1 MITYPDYKTATNS
14 AYKLIS
20 ELDFFSIQTNVF
32 AIAEQ
37 LKNCR
42 VFSYGMTNYLY
53 GIPLEFLLAH
63 SEYGF
68 SIKDNYSDKRIIYC
82 NENMPLAC
90 IRFTL
95 AHEIG
100 HAVLGH
106 RDEDDPAAE
115 KEANCFAR
123 NLLCPMP
130 IADLFCAKSEED
142 YVSLFNIS
150 APMAHATVGRRSS
163 DAYYL
168 DEKYASIIRNKLYAY
183 NMGYESFMEFKRYIY
198 A

>member
-1 MITYPDYKTATNS
+1 MIAFPDYNAATNA
-14 AYKLIS
+14 AYKLIA
-20 ELDFFSIQTNVF
+20 ERDCFSIETNVF

-37 LKNCR
+37 LNKCR
-42 VFSYGMTNYLY
+42 VCSYGLTNFLF
-53 GIPLEFLLAH
+53 GIPLEVLLSN

-68 SIKDNYSDKRIIYC
+68 SIKKNDKRIIYF
-82 NENMPLAC
+82 NEKMPLPC

-106 RDEDDPAAE
+106 NDEDDPATE

-123 NLLCPMP
+123 NLLCPLP
-130 IADLFCAKSEED
+130 IANTLELVTEDD
-142 YVSLFNIS
+142 YVSVFNIS
-150 APMAHATVGRRSS
+150 PKMAQATVGRRAS
-163 DAYYL
+163 DAYYI
-168 DEKYASIIRNKLYAY
+168 DKSYSDIIDDKLYAY
-183 NMGYESFMEFKRYIY
+183 NMGYESFSEFEKFMF

>member
-1 MITYPDYKTATNS
+1 MISYPNYRSATNA
-14 AYKLIS
+14 AYKLIAERDS
-20 ELDFFSIQTNVF
+20 FSIQTNVF
-32 AIAEQ
+32 DIAEQ
-37 LKNCR
+37 LENCR
-42 VFSYGMTNYLY
+42 VYAYGLTNFCFDT
-53 GIPLEFLLAH
+53 PLEVLLAN

-68 SIKDNYSDKRIIYC
+68 SVKKGNKRIIYY
-82 NENMPLAC
+82 NETKPLAC

-106 RDEDDPAAE
+106 MDEEDPAAE

-123 NLLCPMP
+123 NLLCPLP
-130 IADLFCAKSEED
+130 VAKAYDAETEED

-150 APMAHATVGRRSS
+150 EPMAQVTVGRRSS
-163 DAYYL
+163 DAYYIS
-168 DEKYASIIRNKLYAY
+168 EKYDSIIKDRLYAY
-183 NMGYESFMEFKRYIY
+183 NMGYESLVEFERYMY

>member
-1 MITYPDYKTATNS
+1 MIAYPDYKAATNA
-14 AYKLIS
+14 AYKLIA
-20 ELDFFSIQTNVF
+20 ERDLFSVQTNVF

-37 LKNCR
+37 LDNCR
-42 VFSYGMTNYLY
+42 VFSYGLTNFCFDT
-53 GIPLEFLLAH
+53 PLEVLLAN

-68 SIKDNYSDKRIIYC
+68 SIKKKDKRIIYF
-82 NENMPLAC
+82 NEKMPLAC

-106 RDEDDPAAE
+106 QDEHDLSAE

-123 NLLCPMP
+123 NLLCPLP
-130 IADLFCAKSEED
+130 IANALEVATEED
-142 YVSLFNIS
+142 YISVFNIS
-150 APMAHATVGRRSS
+150 GTMARATVGRRTS
-163 DAYYL
+163 DAYYI
-168 DEKYASIIRNKLYAY
+168 DKSYSDIIDDKLFAY
-183 NMGYESFMEFKRYIY
+183 NMGYESLLEFEKYML

>member
-1 MITYPDYKTATNS
+1 MIAYPDYKTATNA
-14 AYKLIS
+14 AYKMLA
-20 ELDFFSIQTNVF
+20 ERDHFSIETNVF

-37 LKNCR
+37 LENCR
-42 VFSYGMTNYLY
+42 VFSYGATNFFF
-53 GIPLEFLLAH
+53 GTPLDVLLAN
-63 SEYGF
+63 SDQGF
-68 SIKDNYSDKRIIYC
+68 SIKKNNKRIIYY

-106 RDEDDPAAE
+106 QDEDDPAAE

-123 NLLCPMP
+123 NLLCPLP
-130 IADLFCAKSEED
+130 TAHALEITTQND
-142 YVSLFNIS
+142 YVSAFNIS
-150 APMAHATVGRRSS
+150 SPMATVTLSRRAS
-163 DAYYL
+163 DEYYI
-168 DEKYASIIRNKLYAY
+168 DQQYSKIIDDKVYAFI
-183 NMGYESFMEFKRYIY
+183 MGYESFKEFERYAY